1 MLISISASDDERTLF
16 SCAGSIILSQN
27 HFSFSTVSLKLQIPK
42 TLKISLPNFNL
53 RQTEQDVYFYLL
65 NGCVAGVCG
74 YKRII
79 RSQTSFLFVL
89 PTGPFLT
96 AEVCGRDLDCASDE
110 SSDEST
116 TYKQWNRVKKHA
128 CLSVCS
134 FVCPSSCTRI
144 YSLAQ
149 TGEKNI
155 QKAHNFIYPCCEY
168 YSEKM
173 ETELF
178 FQYLK

>member
-1 MLISISASDDERTLF
+1 M
-16 SCAGSIILSQN
+16 
-27 HFSFSTVSLKLQIPK
+27 
-42 TLKISLPNFNL
+42 
-53 RQTEQDVYFYLL
+53 
-65 NGCVAGVCG
+65 AGVCG

-134 FVCPSSCTRI
+134 FVCPSSCMVI
-144 YSLAQ
+144 YPLAQ
-149 TGEKNI
+149 IGEKKTFKKPTISFTHVANTTQKKWKQRIILSIPEMNFNMQGTCNTKNI
-155 QKAHNFIYPCCEY
+155 FNKDIYYHKITSHSAPPASNFKFQKLSKFH
-168 YSEKM
+168 
-173 ETELF
+173 
-178 FQYLK
+178 FQISI